1 MKVTVLNI
9 EGLKFKGINEK
20 GEVIILDSKESGPS
34 PMETLLIALGGC
46 TGMDVVS
53 ILKKMKVNYTYFGME
68 IEGIRRNEHPR
79 VFEKINL
86 KYFFKGENLDLKKIK
101 KAIELSL
108 SKYCSVANMLNKV
121 SEINYKIEII

>member
-9 EGLKFKGINEK
+9 ENLKFKGINEK

-86 KYFFKGENLDLKKIK
+86 KYVFKGENLDLEKIK

>member
-9 EGLKFKGINEK
+9 ENLKFKGINEK

-86 KYFFKGENLDLKKIK
+86 KYVFKGENLDLKKIK

>member
-86 KYFFKGENLDLKKIK
+86 KYVFKGENLDLEKIK